1 MYKYALIKNDVVIGS
16 QTSTNEISNSN
27 LILVDELPEINSIY
41 NSESKTFSVPIVE
54 VGKIR
59 KITKGAF
66 RRRLTL
72 DEKVAIQLS
81 DDPIVNVLNEDL
93 NASSFVDLDFD
104 QFIQGLGYFA
114 SIGLLAA
121 ERVGELL
128 QDGTTD
134 EAL

>member
-1 MYKYALIKNDVVIGS
+1 MFNYALIENNKVIGVQS
-16 QTSTNEISNSN
+16 STNKVISPD
-27 LILVDELPEINSIY
+27 LLLVDELPEINSIY

-72 DEKVAIQLS
+72 DEKVAIKLS

-114 SIGLLAA
+114 SLDLLTT